1 MMCPV
6 CRRLTLVTCKVRG
19 AAIQVE
25 RCPQCNGIWFDRS
38 ELERAMPEAVKHL
51 HPPDEAPPVDR
62 LCPKCV
68 EPLVRFQYPQTY
80 VQIDMCPECR
90 GLWLDT
96 REYSEIHAVRGH
108 LRKTGR
114 LEPDAVGG
122 VKGALLDLIDRTISS
137 LTPI

>member
-6 CRRLTLVTCKVRG
+6 CRRLTLAPRTLREAPIRVDH
-19 AAIQVE
+19 
-25 RCPQCNGIWFDRS
+25 CPECGGIWFDRG
-38 ELERAMPEAVKHL
+38 ELERAIPEAVEHL

-80 VQIDMCPECR
+80 VQVDMCTKCR
-90 GLWLDT
+90 GLWLDV
-96 REYSEIHAVRGH
+96 REYREIRAVRGH

-114 LEPDAVGG
+114 LEPDPVSG
-122 VKGALLDLIDRTISS
+122 VKGALLDLIDQAISA
-137 LTPI
+137 LM